1 MTQKS
6 FVTVGYFDLMKIR
19 KESDSVSDTVSVLR
33 KELQPET
40 SIKGPDFFLNGQK
53 TFGYG

>member
-1 MTQKS
+1 
-6 FVTVGYFDLMKIR
+6 MKIR

-40 SIKGPDFFLNGQK
+40 SNKGPDFFLNGQK